1 MDTSCVRQLSDP
13 TCRTAQYVA
22 VNDGKK
28 SLVMAMADMDIF
40 TAHSDPAH
48 WDAIVAASKPKWL
61 VVDGNWAA
69 ADIRSWITTAKRSGA
84 SIGFEPVSNAKS
96 ARLFCP
102 PRGLESLGVYPA
114 PSVDLATPNQY
125 ELAAM
130 HTAAAENGYL
140 EDQRWWEVVDAFGMR
155 GAREKFVQITS
166 AALTNA
172 GIPQQAVQLL
182 PYIPTILTKMGDQG
196 ALLTEILAKDDPRLA
211 DPTHKPFIVSR
222 SGIEGSPVG
231 GVYMRL
237 FPVAQAVQD
246 VVSVNGV
253 GDTFLGVLVAGL
265 ARGGKVES
273 LIGVAQKAAVLT
285 LRSAESVSEDLGS
298 LEAEL
303 AAASRK

>member
-13 TCRTAQYVA
+13 TYRTAQYVA
-22 VNDGKK
+22 VNDGEK

-40 TAHSDPAH
+40 TTHFDTAH
-48 WDAIVAASKPKWL
+48 WETIVAASKPKWM

-69 ADIRSWITTAKRSGA
+69 ADIRSWINMAKQNGA

-102 PRGLESLGVYPA
+102 QGGLESLGVYPS
-114 PSVDLATPNQY
+114 PSVNLATPNQY

-130 HTAAAENGYL
+130 HAAATDNGYL
-140 EDQRWWEVVDAFGMR
+140 EDPRWWEIVDAFGMR

-166 AALTNA
+166 ADLTNA

-211 DPTHKPFIVSR
+211 DPAHKPFVVSR
-222 SGIEGSPVG
+222 SGIGGSSVG
-231 GVYMRL
+231 GIYMRL
-237 FPVAQAVQD
+237 FPVAQAVQN

-265 ARGGKVES
+265 AQGGKVES
-273 LIGVAQKAAVLT
+273 LISVAQKAAVLT
-285 LRSAESVSEDLGS
+285 LKSAESVSEDLGS
-298 LEAEL
+298 LKAEL
-303 AAASRK
+303 AAASQK